1 MFTKNR
7 NVKIKCEIDGKINLY
22 YVSVDCDFKK
32 FEIIDEKEVSYLLE
46 GLI

>member
-7 NVKIKCEIDGKINLY
+7 NIETKCEIDGKINLY
-22 YVSVDCDFKK
+22 HPSVHCDFKK